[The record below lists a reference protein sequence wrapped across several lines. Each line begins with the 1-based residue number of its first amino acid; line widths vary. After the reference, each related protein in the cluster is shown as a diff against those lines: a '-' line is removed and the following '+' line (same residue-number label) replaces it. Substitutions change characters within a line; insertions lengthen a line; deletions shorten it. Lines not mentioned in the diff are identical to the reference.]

1 MEYWIAVLTFALI
14 FASLSVSYNISVG
27 YVGMLS
33 LGHAAFFSVGA
44 YTYGYLG
51 TKFGGGELFLPSVA
65 LAVVISLTIAIAVG
79 AIITLLPE
87 QFVVMG
93 TFALQVIFTT
103 LLVNTSAIT
112 NGVQGLAGIPAP
124 IIGPFEFVS
133 RTGTFL
139 LTAALA
145 LGSLLVA
152 WLVLNSNVGLRA
164 RAVREEPAAALSL
177 GVPVRLIQVSFFAV
191 GAALAAIAGCVYA
204 GVIGFIDPSSFT
216 IHTSI
221 QLLAMVVIGGM
232 GNPLGA
238 MAGGLLISILPA
250 LLIEMDIG
258 ESAAAGIQQILFGA
272 VMILV
277 IMLRPSGMFPERTI
291 AKSNFTRA
299 GERG

>member
-1 MEYWIAVLTFALI
+1 MEYWITVLTFALI

-33 LGHAAFFSVGA
+33 IAHAAFFSVGA

-51 TKFGGGELFLPSVA
+51 TKLGGGELFLPAVGLAVLIA
-65 LAVVISLTIAIAVG
+65 LAISITIG

-87 QFVVMG
+87 NFVVMG

-103 LLVNTSAIT
+103 LLINTTAIT

-124 IIGPFEFVS
+124 IIGPFEFDS
-133 RTGTFL
+133 RIDTFI
-139 LTAALA
+139 LTAILA
-145 LGSLLVA
+145 VGSLLIA
-152 WLVLNSNVGLRA
+152 LAILRSNVGLRA

-191 GAALAAIAGCVYA
+191 GASLAAVAGCVYA

-216 IHTSI
+216 IHTSV

-232 GNPLGA
+232 GNPYGA
-238 MAGGLLISILPA
+238 LAGGFVISVLPA
-250 LLIEMDIG
+250 LLIEANIG
-258 ESAAAGIQQILFGA
+258 ESAAAALQQILFGA

-277 IMLRPSGMFPERTI
+277 IMLRPSGMFPEGKI
-291 AKSNFTRA
+291 VNK
-299 GERG
+299 